1 MMYLIY
7 HQAYYCLARPL
18 LEVNWR
24 HAVSLLDE
32 ASSILCV
39 SSSTAHN
46 ATQST
51 NDITDDTD
59 DDNPHSSYESYE
71 DWLEA
76 IEAEWEPDIDFY
88 TNHNTQVIP

>member
-1 MMYLIY
+1 MMHLIY
-7 HQAYYCLARPL
+7 HQTFYCLAHSL
-18 LEVNWR
+18 LEANKR
-24 HAVSLLDE
+24 HE
-32 ASSILCV
+32 ASLFDER
-39 SSSTAHN
+39 SSVMCRAGTAQHV
-46 ATQST
+46 TQT
-51 NDITDDTD
+51 ANDITDDTN